1 MALIALIAAAEAMLF
16 SASGAKRNQVR
27 RQQMLMG
34 NTLDSVRALPL
45 VDTYLKRQTA
55 GASRVQVFVAS
66 KLAEVCRR
74 AVQTRS
80 FEYVL
85 LHVIR
90 TAVPKR
96 RSKFLNTQGRITLNL
111 TPSTKSSVLAG
122 IGLWCLIWLS
132 LFKADEI
139 AKAGGFQRWISSER
153 CLRWIRQHKS
163 TSLLAGCGKMDSAT

>member
-27 RQQMLMG
+27 RQQVLMG
-34 NTLDSVRALPL
+34 NSLDSKHCLPF
-45 VDTYLKRQTA
+45 VDDYLKRKTA

-90 TAVPKR
+90 TAVLKC
-96 RSKFLNTQGRITLNL
+96 RSKFLNIQRRVTL
-111 TPSTKSSVLAG
+111 
-122 IGLWCLIWLS
+122 
-132 LFKADEI
+132 
-139 AKAGGFQRWISSER
+139 
-153 CLRWIRQHKS
+153 
-163 TSLLAGCGKMDSAT
+163 